1 MTTMTRYERT
11 KNFIVDKLDRELPA
25 NLYYHGVHHVLD
37 VLAAAE
43 MLGEKEKI
51 SEKEMELVKVAVL
64 FHDSGF
70 LVSATNHE
78 QRGCDLA
85 RKNLPG
91 FNYSDKEIESI
102 CGMIIATSY
111 PQKPKNHL
119 EEIICDADLDYLGR
133 DDFFTTGNNL
143 LKEMNTNG
151 SVQTEADWNKLQETF
166 LNSHRYFTDTANRLR
181 NKKKQE
187 HLEKIRQMNRGIKN

>member
-1 MTTMTRYERT
+1 MTRYEKT
-11 KNFIVDKLDRELPA
+11 KSFIVDKLSRELPS

-37 VLAAAE
+37 VLSAAE
-43 MLGEKEKI
+43 MLSREEKI
-51 SEKEMELVKVAVL
+51 SEEETELVKVAVL

-70 LVSATNHE
+70 IEGAKNHE

-85 RKNLPG
+85 KKKLPDFG
-91 FNYSDKEIESI
+91 YSNDEINAI
-102 CGMIIATSY
+102 CGMIMATSY
-111 PQKPKNHL
+111 PQQPKNHL
-119 EEIICDADLDYLGR
+119 EEIVCDADLDYLGR
-133 DDFFTTGNNL
+133 DDFFTTGSTL

-151 SVQTEADWNKLQETF
+151 SVQTEDDWNKLQESF

-187 HLEKIRQMNRGIKN
+187 HLEKIRQMNREVKN